1 MSAITKGYT
10 YCKINNIFNV
20 IHEGKTKL
28 AESFDWKISKDLVE
42 YDFAISEM
50 EKRVLE
56 IKQNT
61 AKELV
66 WLLEHEPIYTGG
78 TSAKKED
85 LKNNKVKTRFS
96 GRGGQWT
103 WHGPG
108 QRVVYLMLNLKNR
121 QQDVKAYVYALEE
134 LLILTLDEFSIN
146 GIRVD
151 NKPGV
156 WVKNNYGQYDKICA
170 LGIRISSWVTFHGVS
185 INVNPNLDVFRNIV
199 PCGVTNGSITSFH
212 ELGNKISLENLDSSL
227 KKNFEQVFGNN
238 GKFKVS

>member
-1 MSAITKGYT
+1 M
-10 YCKINNIFNV
+10 
-20 IHEGKTKL
+20 KL
-28 AESFDWKISKDLVE
+28 AENVDWKISKDLVG

-56 IKQNT
+56 IKRNS

-66 WLLEHEPIYTGG
+66 WLLEHESIYTGG

-85 LKNNKVKTRFS
+85 LKNDNVETRSS

-108 QRVVYLMLNLKNR
+108 QRVIYLMLNLRNR

-134 LLILTLDEFSIN
+134 FLILTLYEFSID
-146 GIRVD
+146 GTRVN

-156 WVKNNYGQYDKICA
+156 WVKNNNNQYDKICA

-185 INVNPNLDVFRNIV
+185 INVNPDLDVFKNIV
-199 PCGVTNGSITSFH
+199 PCGVTDGGMTSLQA
-212 ELGNKISLENLDSSL
+212 LGKNISLGDLDRSL
-227 KKNFEQVFGNN
+227 RKNFEKVFGSY
-238 GKFKVS
+238 GLFKIS

>member
-1 MSAITKGYT
+1 M
-10 YCKINNIFNV
+10 F
-20 IHEGKTKL
+20 EGV
-28 AESFDWKISKDLVE
+28 DWKISKGLVG

-50 EKRVLE
+50 ENRVLE
-56 IKQNT
+56 IKQNS

-66 WLLEHEPIYTGG
+66 WLLEHEAIYTGG

-85 LKNNKVKTRFS
+85 LKNDKVETRSS

-134 LLILTLDEFSIN
+134 LLILTLNEFSIN
-146 GIRVD
+146 GTRID
-151 NKPGV
+151 DKPGV
-156 WVKNNYGQYDKICA
+156 WVKNNNNRYDKICA

-185 INVNPNLDVFRNIV
+185 INVNPDLDVFKNIV
-199 PCGVTNGSITSFH
+199 PCGITDGGITSLH
-212 ELGNKISLENLDSSL
+212 GLGKNISFGDLDNSL
-227 KKNFEQVFGNN
+227 KKNFEKVFGNY
-238 GKFKVS
+238 GLFKVS

>member
-1 MSAITKGYT
+1 MK
-10 YCKINNIFNV
+10 
-20 IHEGKTKL
+20 EGKNKL
-28 AESFDWKISKDLVE
+28 SESVDWKISRDLVE

-56 IKQNT
+56 IKQNS
-61 AKELV
+61 ANELV

-85 LKNNKVKTRFS
+85 LINDKVKIRSS

-108 QRVVYLMLNLKNR
+108 QRVVYLMLNLRNR

-134 LLILTLDEFSIN
+134 LLILTLNEFSIN
-146 GIRVD
+146 GTRID

-156 WVKNNYGQYDKICA
+156 WVKNDNDQYDKICA

-185 INVNPNLDVFRNIV
+185 INVNPDLDVFKNIV
-199 PCGVTNGSITSFH
+199 PCGVTDGGITSLH
-212 ELGNKISLENLDSSL
+212 GIGKNISFGDLDNSL
-227 KKNFEQVFGNN
+227 KKNFEKIFGNY
-238 GKFKVS
+238 GLFKVS

>member
-1 MSAITKGYT
+1 LVKS
-10 YCKINNIFNV
+10 V
-20 IHEGKTKL
+20 
-28 AESFDWKISKDLVE
+28 DWKISKDLVE

-50 EKRVLE
+50 EKRILE
-56 IKQNT
+56 IKQNL

-66 WLLEHEPIYTGG
+66 WLLEHEPIYTSG

-85 LKNNKVKTRFS
+85 LINDKVETRSS

-108 QRVVYLMLNLKNR
+108 QRVVYVMLNLKNR

-134 LLILTLDEFSIN
+134 FLILTLNDFSVN
-146 GIRVD
+146 GTRVK

-185 INVNPNLDVFRNIV
+185 INVNPNLDVFKNIV
-199 PCGVTNGSITSFH
+199 PCGVKDGGITSLH
-212 ELGNKISLENLDSSL
+212 KLGNKISLDNLDNSL
-227 KKNFEQVFGNN
+227 MKNFEQVFGDD
-238 GKFKVS
+238 GLFKVS

>member
-1 MSAITKGYT
+1 M
-10 YCKINNIFNV
+10 F
-20 IHEGKTKL
+20 EG
-28 AESFDWKISKDLVE
+28 FDWKISKAHVG

-56 IKQNT
+56 IKQNS

-85 LKNNKVKTRFS
+85 LINDKVETRSS

-108 QRVVYLMLNLKNR
+108 QRVVYLMLNLRNR

-146 GIRVD
+146 GTRID
-151 NKPGV
+151 DKPGV
-156 WVKNNYGQYDKICA
+156 WVKNNNNRYDKICA

-185 INVNPNLDVFRNIV
+185 ININPDLDVFKNIV
-199 PCGVTNGSITSFH
+199 PCGVTDGGITSLLK
-212 ELGNKISLENLDSSL
+212 LGKKISLRDLDSSL
-227 KKNFEQVFGNN
+227 KINFEKVFGNY
-238 GKFKVS
+238 GLFKV

>member
-1 MSAITKGYT
+1 M
-10 YCKINNIFNV
+10 V
-20 IHEGKTKL
+20 EG
-28 AESFDWKISKDLVE
+28 FDWKLSKAHVG

-56 IKQNT
+56 IKQNS

-85 LKNNKVKTRFS
+85 LKNDKVKTRSS

-108 QRVVYLMLNLKNR
+108 QRVIYLMLNLRTR

-134 LLILTLDEFSIN
+134 FLILTLYEFSID
-146 GIRVD
+146 GTRVN

-156 WVKNNYGQYDKICA
+156 WVKNNNNQYDKICA

-185 INVNPNLDVFRNIV
+185 INVNPDLDAFKNIV
-199 PCGVTNGSITSFH
+199 PCGVTDGGTTSLH
-212 ELGNKISLENLDSSL
+212 ELGKNISLGDLDRSL
-227 KKNFEQVFGNN
+227 KKNFEKVFGNY
-238 GKFKVS
+238 GLFKVS

>member
-1 MSAITKGYT
+1 M
-10 YCKINNIFNV
+10 F
-20 IHEGKTKL
+20 EGV
-28 AESFDWKISKDLVE
+28 DWKISKGLVG

-50 EKRVLE
+50 ENRVLE
-56 IKQNT
+56 IKQNS

-66 WLLEHEPIYTGG
+66 WLLEHEPIYTSG

-85 LKNNKVKTRFS
+85 LINDKVEIRSS

-108 QRVVYLMLNLKNR
+108 QRVVYLMLNLRNR

-134 LLILTLDEFSIN
+134 LLILTLNEFSIN
-146 GIRVD
+146 GTRID

-156 WVKNNYGQYDKICA
+156 WVKNDNNQYDKICA

-185 INVNPNLDVFRNIV
+185 INVNPDLDVFKNIV
-199 PCGVTNGSITSFH
+199 PCGITDGGITSLH
-212 ELGNKISLENLDSSL
+212 GLGKNICFDDLDNSL
-227 KKNFEQVFGNN
+227 KKNFEKVFGNY
-238 GKFKVS
+238 GLFKVS

>member
-1 MSAITKGYT
+1 M
-10 YCKINNIFNV
+10 F
-20 IHEGKTKL
+20 
-28 AESFDWKISKDLVE
+28 ESVDWKISKNLIS

-56 IKQNT
+56 IKQNS

-66 WLLEHEPIYTGG
+66 WLLEHQPIYTGG

-85 LKNNKVKTRFS
+85 LKNDKIETRYT

-121 QQDVKAYVYALEE
+121 EQDVKAYVYALEE
-134 LLILTLDEFSIN
+134 LIILTLGDFSIN
-146 GIRVD
+146 GTRIE

-156 WVKNNYGQYDKICA
+156 WIKNNNQYDKIGA
-170 LGIRISSWVTFHGVS
+170 LGIRISSWVTFHGIS
-185 INVNPNLDVFRNIV
+185 INVNPNLDAFKNIV
-199 PCGVTNGSITSFH
+199 PCGVTDGGITSLH
-212 ELGNKISLENLDSSL
+212 KLGKILELNKIDNCL
-227 KKNFEQVFGNN
+227 KNNFNKIFGDY
-238 GKFKVS
+238 GSFKVL

>member
-1 MSAITKGYT
+1 M
-10 YCKINNIFNV
+10 F
-20 IHEGKTKL
+20 EGV
-28 AESFDWKISKDLVE
+28 DWKISKGLVG

-50 EKRVLE
+50 ENRVLE
-56 IKQNT
+56 IKQNS

-85 LKNNKVKTRFS
+85 LINNKVETRSS

-108 QRVVYLMLNLKNR
+108 QRVVYLMLNLRNR

-134 LLILTLDEFSIN
+134 LLILTLNEFSIN
-146 GIRVD
+146 GTRID

-156 WVKNNYGQYDKICA
+156 WVKNDNNQYDKICA

-185 INVNPNLDVFRNIV
+185 INVNPDLDVFKNIV
-199 PCGVTNGSITSFH
+199 PCGVTDGGITSLH
-212 ELGNKISLENLDSSL
+212 DLGKKVSLGDLDSSL
-227 KKNFEQVFGNN
+227 KKNFEKVFGNY
-238 GKFKVS
+238 GLFKAS

>member
-1 MSAITKGYT
+1 M
-10 YCKINNIFNV
+10 F
-20 IHEGKTKL
+20 EGV
-28 AESFDWKISKDLVE
+28 DWKISKDLVG

-56 IKQNT
+56 IKQNS

-85 LKNNKVKTRFS
+85 LINDKVETRSS

-108 QRVVYLMLNLKNR
+108 QRVVYLMLNLRNR

-146 GIRVD
+146 GTRID
-151 NKPGV
+151 DKPGV
-156 WVKNNYGQYDKICA
+156 WVKNNNNRYDKICA

-185 INVNPNLDVFRNIV
+185 INVNPDLDVFKNIV
-199 PCGVTNGSITSFH
+199 PCGVTDGGITSLH
-212 ELGNKISLENLDSSL
+212 DLGKNISFSDLDSSL
-227 KKNFEQVFGNN
+227 KKNFEKVFGNY
-238 GKFKVS
+238 GLFKVS

>member
-1 MSAITKGYT
+1 M
-10 YCKINNIFNV
+10 
-20 IHEGKTKL
+20 KL
-28 AESFDWKISKDLVE
+28 AENVDWKISKDLVG

-56 IKQNT
+56 IKRNS

-66 WLLEHEPIYTGG
+66 WLLEHESIYTGG

-85 LKNNKVKTRFS
+85 LKNDNVETRSS

-108 QRVVYLMLNLKNR
+108 QRVIYLMLNLRNR

-134 LLILTLDEFSIN
+134 FLILTLYEFSIN
-146 GIRVD
+146 GTRVN

-156 WVKNNYGQYDKICA
+156 WVKNNNNQYDKICA

-185 INVNPNLDVFRNIV
+185 INVNPDLDVFKNIV
-199 PCGVTNGSITSFH
+199 PCGVTDGGITSLQA
-212 ELGNKISLENLDSSL
+212 LGKNISLGDLDHSL
-227 KKNFEQVFGNN
+227 KKNFEKVFGSY
-238 GKFKVS
+238 GLFKIS

>member
-1 MSAITKGYT
+1 M
-10 YCKINNIFNV
+10 
-20 IHEGKTKL
+20 KL
-28 AESFDWKISKDLVE
+28 AENVDWKISKDLVG

-56 IKQNT
+56 IKRNS

-66 WLLEHEPIYTGG
+66 WLLEHESIYTGG

-85 LKNNKVKTRFS
+85 LKNDNVETRSS

-108 QRVVYLMLNLKNR
+108 QRVIYLMLNLRNR

-134 LLILTLDEFSIN
+134 FLILTLYEFSID
-146 GIRVD
+146 GTRVN

-156 WVKNNYGQYDKICA
+156 WVKNNNNQYDKICA

-185 INVNPNLDVFRNIV
+185 INVNPDLDVFTNIV
-199 PCGVTNGSITSFH
+199 PCGVTDGGITSLQA
-212 ELGNKISLENLDSSL
+212 LGKNISLGDLDHSL
-227 KKNFEQVFGNN
+227 KKNFEKVFGSY
-238 GKFKVS
+238 GLFKV

>member
-1 MSAITKGYT
+1 M
-10 YCKINNIFNV
+10 F
-20 IHEGKTKL
+20 EGV
-28 AESFDWKISKDLVE
+28 DWKISKALVG

-56 IKQNT
+56 IKQNS

-85 LKNNKVKTRFS
+85 LINDKVETRSS

-108 QRVVYLMLNLKNR
+108 QRVVYLMLNLRNR

-146 GIRVD
+146 GTRID
-151 NKPGV
+151 DKPGV
-156 WVKNNYGQYDKICA
+156 WVKSNDNRYDKICA

-185 INVNPNLDVFRNIV
+185 ININPDLDVFKNIV
-199 PCGVTNGSITSFH
+199 PCGVTDGGITSLH
-212 ELGNKISLENLDSSL
+212 KLGKKISLRDLDSSL
-227 KKNFEQVFGNN
+227 KINFEKVFGNY
-238 GKFKVS
+238 GLFKVS

>member
-1 MSAITKGYT
+1 M
-10 YCKINNIFNV
+10 
-20 IHEGKTKL
+20 KL
-28 AESFDWKISKDLVE
+28 AENVDWKISKDLVG

-56 IKQNT
+56 IKQNS

-66 WLLEHEPIYTGG
+66 WLLEHEPIYTCG

-85 LKNNKVKTRFS
+85 LKNDNVETRSS

-108 QRVVYLMLNLKNR
+108 QRVVYLMLNLRNR

-134 LLILTLDEFSIN
+134 LLILTLYEFSIN
-146 GIRVD
+146 GTRLD

-156 WVKNNYGQYDKICA
+156 WVKNNNNQYDKICA

-185 INVNPNLDVFRNIV
+185 INVNPDLDVFKNIV
-199 PCGVTNGSITSFH
+199 PCGVTDGGITSLH
-212 ELGNKISLENLDSSL
+212 KLGKNISLVDLDRSL
-227 KKNFEQVFGNN
+227 KKNFQKVFGNY
-238 GKFKVS
+238 GLFKVS

>member
-1 MSAITKGYT
+1 M
-10 YCKINNIFNV
+10 
-20 IHEGKTKL
+20 KL
-28 AESFDWKISKDLVE
+28 AENVDWKISKDLVG

-56 IKQNT
+56 IKRNS

-66 WLLEHEPIYTGG
+66 WLLEHESIYTGG

-85 LKNNKVKTRFS
+85 LKNDNVETRSS

-108 QRVVYLMLNLKNR
+108 QRVIYLMLNLRNR

-134 LLILTLDEFSIN
+134 FLILSLYEFSIN
-146 GIRVD
+146 GTRVN

-156 WVKNNYGQYDKICA
+156 WVKNNNNQYDKICA

-185 INVNPNLDVFRNIV
+185 INVNPDLDVFKNIV
-199 PCGVTNGSITSFH
+199 PCGVTDGGITSLH
-212 ELGNKISLENLDSSL
+212 ELGKNISLGDLDRSL
-227 KKNFEQVFGNN
+227 KKNFEKVFGNY
-238 GKFKVS
+238 GLFKVS

>member
-1 MSAITKGYT
+1 MS
-10 YCKINNIFNV
+10 
-20 IHEGKTKL
+20 
-28 AESFDWKISKDLVE
+28 ESVDWKISRDFVE

-50 EKRVLE
+50 ENRVLE
-56 IKQNT
+56 IKQNS

-85 LKNNKVKTRFS
+85 LKNDKVKTRSS

-108 QRVVYLMLNLKNR
+108 QRVVYLMLNLRNR
-121 QQDVKAYVYALEE
+121 QQDVKAYVHALEE
-134 LLILTLDEFSIN
+134 LLILTLNEFSIN
-146 GIRVD
+146 GTRID

-156 WVKNNYGQYDKICA
+156 WVKNNNNRYDKICA

-185 INVNPNLDVFRNIV
+185 ININPDLDVFKNIV
-199 PCGVTNGSITSFH
+199 PCGVTDGGITSLH
-212 ELGNKISLENLDSSL
+212 KLGKKISLRDLDSSL
-227 KKNFEQVFGNN
+227 KINFEKVFGNY
-238 GKFKVS
+238 GLFKVS

>member
-1 MSAITKGYT
+1 M
-10 YCKINNIFNV
+10 F
-20 IHEGKTKL
+20 EGV
-28 AESFDWKISKDLVE
+28 DWKISKGLVG

-50 EKRVLE
+50 ENRVLE
-56 IKQNT
+56 IKQNS

-66 WLLEHEPIYTGG
+66 WFLEHEPIYTGG

-85 LKNNKVKTRFS
+85 LINDKVEIRSS

-108 QRVVYLMLNLKNR
+108 QRVVYLMLNLRNR

-134 LLILTLDEFSIN
+134 LLILTLNEFSIN
-146 GIRVD
+146 GTRID

-156 WVKNNYGQYDKICA
+156 WVKNDNNQYDKICA

-185 INVNPNLDVFRNIV
+185 INVNPDLDVFKNIV
-199 PCGVTNGSITSFH
+199 PCGITDGGITSLH
-212 ELGNKISLENLDSSL
+212 GLGKNTSFGDLDNSL
-227 KKNFEQVFGNN
+227 KKNFEKVFGNY
-238 GKFKVS
+238 GLFKVS

>member
-1 MSAITKGYT
+1 ML
-10 YCKINNIFNV
+10 
-20 IHEGKTKL
+20 EGV
-28 AESFDWKISKDLVE
+28 DWKISKALVG

-56 IKQNT
+56 IKQNS

-66 WLLEHEPIYTGG
+66 WLLEHKPIYTGG

-85 LKNNKVKTRFS
+85 LINDKVETRSS

-108 QRVVYLMLNLKNR
+108 QRVVYLMLNLRNR

-146 GIRVD
+146 GTRID
-151 NKPGV
+151 DKPGV
-156 WVKNNYGQYDKICA
+156 WVKNNNNRYDKICA

-185 INVNPNLDVFRNIV
+185 ININPDLDVFKNIV
-199 PCGVTNGSITSFH
+199 PCGVTDGGITSLH
-212 ELGNKISLENLDSSL
+212 KLGKKISLRDLDSSL
-227 KKNFEQVFGNN
+227 KKNFEKVFGNY
-238 GKFKVS
+238 GLFKVS

>member
-1 MSAITKGYT
+1 MY
-10 YCKINNIFNV
+10 
-20 IHEGKTKL
+20 
-28 AESFDWKISKDLVE
+28 ESIDWKVSKDLVG

-50 EKRVLE
+50 ENRVLE
-56 IKQNT
+56 IKQNS

-85 LKNNKVKTRFS
+85 LKNDKVVTRYS

-108 QRVVYLMLNLKNR
+108 QRVVYLMLNLRNR

-134 LLILTLDEFSIN
+134 LLILTLNEFSIN
-146 GIRVD
+146 GTRID

-156 WVKNNYGQYDKICA
+156 WVKNDNNQYDKICA

-185 INVNPNLDVFRNIV
+185 INVNPDLDVFKNIV
-199 PCGVTNGSITSFH
+199 PCGITDGGITSLH
-212 ELGNKISLENLDSSL
+212 DLGKKVSLGDLDSSL
-227 KKNFEQVFGNN
+227 KKNFEKVFGNY
-238 GKFKVS
+238 GLFKAS

>member
-1 MSAITKGYT
+1 M
-10 YCKINNIFNV
+10 F
-20 IHEGKTKL
+20 EGV
-28 AESFDWKISKDLVE
+28 DWKISKDLVE

-56 IKQNT
+56 IKQNS
-61 AKELV
+61 ANELV

-85 LKNNKVKTRFS
+85 LINDKVKIRSS

-108 QRVVYLMLNLKNR
+108 QRVVYLMLNLRNR

-134 LLILTLDEFSIN
+134 LLILTLNEFSIN
-146 GIRVD
+146 GTRID

-156 WVKNNYGQYDKICA
+156 WVKNDNDQYDKICA
-170 LGIRISSWVTFHGVS
+170 LGIRISSWVTFHGIS
-185 INVNPNLDVFRNIV
+185 INVNPDLDVFKNIV
-199 PCGVTNGSITSFH
+199 PCGVTDGGITSLH
-212 ELGNKISLENLDSSL
+212 ELGKNIRLDDLDRSL
-227 KKNFEQVFGNN
+227 KKNFEKIFGNY
-238 GKFKVS
+238 GLFKVS

>member
-1 MSAITKGYT
+1 M
-10 YCKINNIFNV
+10 
-20 IHEGKTKL
+20 KL
-28 AESFDWKISKDLVE
+28 AENVDWKISKDLVG

-56 IKQNT
+56 IKRNS

-85 LKNNKVKTRFS
+85 LKNDNLETRSS

-108 QRVVYLMLNLKNR
+108 QRVIYLMLNLRNR

-134 LLILTLDEFSIN
+134 FLILTLYEFSIN
-146 GIRVD
+146 GTRVN

-156 WVKNNYGQYDKICA
+156 WVKNNNNQYDKICA

-185 INVNPNLDVFRNIV
+185 INVNPDLDVFKNIV
-199 PCGVTNGSITSFH
+199 PCGVTDGGITSLH
-212 ELGNKISLENLDSSL
+212 ALGKNITLGDLDSRL
-227 KKNFEQVFGNN
+227 RINFEKVFGSY
-238 GKFKVS
+238 GLFKI

>member
-1 MSAITKGYT
+1 M
-10 YCKINNIFNV
+10 
-20 IHEGKTKL
+20 KL
-28 AESFDWKISKDLVE
+28 AENVDWKISKDLVG

-56 IKQNT
+56 IKRNS

-85 LKNNKVKTRFS
+85 LKNNNVETRSS

-108 QRVVYLMLNLKNR
+108 QRVIYLMLNLRTR

-134 LLILTLDEFSIN
+134 FLILTLYEFSID
-146 GIRVD
+146 GTRVN

-156 WVKNNYGQYDKICA
+156 WVKNNNNQYDKICA

-185 INVNPNLDVFRNIV
+185 INVNPDLDVFKNIV
-199 PCGVTNGSITSFH
+199 PCGVTDGGMTSLQA
-212 ELGNKISLENLDSSL
+212 LGKNISLGDLDRSL
-227 KKNFEQVFGNN
+227 RKNFEKVFGSY
-238 GKFKVS
+238 GLFKIS

>member
-1 MSAITKGYT
+1 M
-10 YCKINNIFNV
+10 F
-20 IHEGKTKL
+20 EGV
-28 AESFDWKISKDLVE
+28 DWKISRGLVG

-56 IKQNT
+56 IKQNS

-85 LKNNKVKTRFS
+85 LKNDNVETRSS

-108 QRVVYLMLNLKNR
+108 QRVVYLMLNLRNR

-134 LLILTLDEFSIN
+134 FLILSLYQFSIN
-146 GIRVD
+146 GIRLT

-156 WVKNNYGQYDKICA
+156 WVKNNNNQYDKICA

-185 INVNPNLDVFRNIV
+185 INVNPDLDVFKNIV
-199 PCGVTNGSITSFH
+199 PCGVTDGGITSLH
-212 ELGNKISLENLDSSL
+212 ELGKNISLGDLDRSL
-227 KKNFEQVFGNN
+227 KKNFEKVFGNY
-238 GKFKVS
+238 GLFKVS

>member
-1 MSAITKGYT
+1 M
-10 YCKINNIFNV
+10 
-20 IHEGKTKL
+20 KL
-28 AESFDWKISKDLVE
+28 AENVDWKISKDLVG

-56 IKQNT
+56 IKRNS

-66 WLLEHEPIYTGG
+66 WLLEHESIYTGG

-85 LKNNKVKTRFS
+85 LKNDNVETRSS

-108 QRVVYLMLNLKNR
+108 QRVIYLMLNLRNR

-134 LLILTLDEFSIN
+134 FLILTLYEFSIN
-146 GIRVD
+146 GTRVN

-156 WVKNNYGQYDKICA
+156 WVKNNNNQYDKICA

-185 INVNPNLDVFRNIV
+185 INVNPDLDVFKNIV
-199 PCGVTNGSITSFH
+199 PCGVTDGGITSLQA
-212 ELGNKISLENLDSSL
+212 LGKNISLGDLDHSL
-227 KKNFEQVFGNN
+227 KKNFEKVFGSY
-238 GKFKVS
+238 GLFKVS

>member
-1 MSAITKGYT
+1 M
-10 YCKINNIFNV
+10 
-20 IHEGKTKL
+20 KL
-28 AESFDWKISKDLVE
+28 AENVDWKISKDLVG

-56 IKQNT
+56 IKRNS

-66 WLLEHEPIYTGG
+66 WLLEHESIYTGG

-85 LKNNKVKTRFS
+85 LKNENVETRSS

-108 QRVVYLMLNLKNR
+108 QRVIYLMLDLRNR

-134 LLILTLDEFSIN
+134 FLILTLYEFSIN
-146 GIRVD
+146 GTRVN

-156 WVKNNYGQYDKICA
+156 WVKNNNNQYDKICA

-185 INVNPNLDVFRNIV
+185 INVNPDLDVFKNIV
-199 PCGVTNGSITSFH
+199 PCGVTDGGMTSLH
-212 ELGNKISLENLDSSL
+212 ALGKNISLGDLDSNL
-227 KKNFEQVFGNN
+227 KKNFEKVFG
-238 GKFKVS
+238 GYGLFKVS

>member
-1 MSAITKGYT
+1 LS
-10 YCKINNIFNV
+10 
-20 IHEGKTKL
+20 
-28 AESFDWKISKDLVE
+28 ESVDWKISRDLVE

-56 IKQNT
+56 IKQNS
-61 AKELV
+61 ANELV

-85 LKNNKVKTRFS
+85 LINDKVKIRSS

-108 QRVVYLMLNLKNR
+108 QRVVYLMLNLRNR

-134 LLILTLDEFSIN
+134 LLILTLNEFSIN
-146 GIRVD
+146 GTRID

-156 WVKNNYGQYDKICA
+156 WVKNDNNQYDKICA

-185 INVNPNLDVFRNIV
+185 INVNPDLDVFKNIV
-199 PCGVTNGSITSFH
+199 PCGVTDGGITSLH
-212 ELGNKISLENLDSSL
+212 GIGKNISFGDLDNSL
-227 KKNFEQVFGNN
+227 KKNFEKIFGNY
-238 GKFKVS
+238 GLFKVS

>member
-1 MSAITKGYT
+1 MS
-10 YCKINNIFNV
+10 
-20 IHEGKTKL
+20 
-28 AESFDWKISKDLVE
+28 ESIDWKISKDLVE

-50 EKRVLE
+50 ERRVLE
-56 IKQNT
+56 IKQNS

-66 WLLEHEPIYTGG
+66 WLLEHQPIYTGG

-85 LKNNKVKTRFS
+85 LINDKVEIRSS

-108 QRVVYLMLNLKNR
+108 QRVVYLMLNLRNR

-134 LLILTLDEFSIN
+134 LLILSLDKFSIN
-146 GIRVD
+146 GTRIK

-185 INVNPNLDVFRNIV
+185 INVNPNLDVFKNIV
-199 PCGVTNGSITSFH
+199 PCGVTDGGITSLH
-212 ELGNKISLENLDSSL
+212 ELGKNISLGDLDHSL
-227 KKNFEQVFGNN
+227 KKSFDQVFGDH
-238 GKFKVS
+238 GLFKVL

>member
-1 MSAITKGYT
+1 MYEGITK
-10 YCKINNIFNV
+10 
-20 IHEGKTKL
+20 L
-28 AESFDWKISKDLVE
+28 SESVDWKISRDLVE

-56 IKQNT
+56 IKQNS
-61 AKELV
+61 ANELV

-85 LKNNKVKTRFS
+85 LINDKVKIRSS

-108 QRVVYLMLNLKNR
+108 QRVVYLMLNLRNR

-134 LLILTLDEFSIN
+134 LLILTLNEFSIN
-146 GIRVD
+146 GTRID

-156 WVKNNYGQYDKICA
+156 WVKNDNNQYDKICA

-185 INVNPNLDVFRNIV
+185 INVNPDLDVFKNIV
-199 PCGVTNGSITSFH
+199 PCGVTDGGITSLH
-212 ELGNKISLENLDSSL
+212 GIGKNISFGDLDNSL
-227 KKNFEQVFGNN
+227 KKNFEKIFGNY
-238 GKFKVS
+238 GLFKVS